1 MVALFAQNVK
11 SLMSDDP
18 QQIWDEYYQ
27 RIRRSRIREAEIVHA
42 QMSEDNVTDSTVLAI
57 DFRHFSGDEDSIRSL
72 ATQLS
77 EHYATTIKPSESDD
91 QYWVLDGTTR
101 PDGIDGMTE
110 QRCVD
115 WVSFMCDVAQ
125 SHGCVF
131 STWRLTDPRRSQSW
145 SNQKIDVDPEV
156 ESK

>member
-1 MVALFAQNVK
+1 
-11 SLMSDDP
+11 MSDDP
-18 QQIWDEYYQ
+18 QQNWDDYYQ
-27 RIRRSRIREAEIVHA
+27 RIRRRRIREAEIVHA
-42 QMSEDNVTDSTVLAI
+42 QMSKDDFTDSTVLAI
-57 DFRHFSGDEDSIRSL
+57 DFRHFSRDEGSIRNL

-77 EHYATTIKPSESDD
+77 EHYITTITRSESDNR
-91 QYWVLDGTTR
+91 YWVLDGTT
-101 PDGIDGMTE
+101 PPGGVDGMTE

-131 STWRLTDPRRSQSW
+131 STWRLTDLHRSRAW
-145 SNQKIDVDPEV
+145 SNEMLDVDPEV

>member
-1 MVALFAQNVK
+1 
-11 SLMSDDP
+11 MSDDR
-18 QQIWDEYYQ
+18 QQTWDDYYQ
-27 RIRRSRIREAEIVHA
+27 RIRRRRIRGVEIVHA
-42 QMSEDNVTDSTVLAI
+42 QMSEDDLTDSTVLAI
-57 DFRHFSGDEDSIRSL
+57 DFRHFSRDEDSIRNL

-77 EHYATTIKPSESDD
+77 EHYATTITRSESDSR
-91 QYWVLDGTTR
+91 YWVLDGTTR

-131 STWRLTDPRRSQSW
+131 STWRLTDLRRARSW
-145 SNQKIDVDPEV
+145 SNEMLDVDPEV